1 VSRRRGWIFFVVG
14 LALALGTGVL
24 VFIFLQR
31 QAVIA
36 EQQSRQAALEKY
48 APPPTMPIAVAARPL
63 EAGTTLTPND
73 YVMKEFPLDLVPIQ
87 AITDTTKLDN
97 QMLVR
102 HVGQGET
109 FQTAQFLGGQGSSI
123 SQQIKKGYVLFAF
136 PIIDLMS
143 QSNVLQEGDH
153 IDLYITLPLKE
164 LGKGQDQPDKDL
176 GKATALTLQ
185 NIEVFKILRSVKQ
198 QDDKE
203 EGAPTALLCSV
214 TPSDAVIL
222 KYAKDSGGTI
232 DFALRSPADKDPF
245 TTPWIDPLEFSR
257 RYLLSQ
263 Q

>member
-1 VSRRRGWIFFVVG
+1 MSRRRGWIFFVVG

-31 QAVIA
+31 QAVVA

-48 APPPTMPIAVAARPL
+48 APPPTLPIPVAARPL
-63 EAGTTLTPND
+63 EAGATLSASD

-87 AITDTTKLDN
+87 AITDTLSIENK
-97 QMLVR
+97 MLVR
-102 HVGQGET
+102 PVGQGET
-109 FQTAQFLGGQGSSI
+109 FQSAQFLGGQGSSI
-123 SQQIKKGYVLFAF
+123 SQQVKKGYVLFAF

-143 QSNVLQEGDH
+143 QSNILQDGDH

-164 LGKGQDQPDKDL
+164 LRNDDTEKEL

-198 QDDKE
+198 QDNTE

-214 TPSDAVIL
+214 TPADAVIL

-232 DFALRSPADKDPF
+232 DFALRSPADKEPF
-245 TTPWIDPLEFSR
+245 SAPWIDPLEFSR